1 MAQFAKILQNNFLV
15 AVTPVPCPKGIGG
28 RCHVVGQLA
37 TDLEHKILSNSLGFR
52 ASVAPAL
59 HFVRSAQMAK
69 FAKILQNIF
78 LVAVTPIPCPKGI
91 GGRCH
96 VVGRLATDLE
106 HKILSNALGFRAQVA
121 PASHSVCSA
130 EMAKFVKIL
139 QNIVVFAIL
148 CLSYDCETGTAS
160 GCAYQLPQGEGGHAR
175 MPSISLQP
183 CYYKYDARFH
193 SLIYILQFALQPG
206 GTRAARNA
214 RPFVG
219 FTLPR
224 ARAFV
229 GRLCLLAIICLC
241 LFMSVCYFTG
251 VAGTLHLC
259 TMPGFPFV
267 YTQCAAP
274 PGAETAFLTRL
285 GMPLLTLGRVFMPDG
300 EIFKRFETILRA
312 IAGGISVGQIWLH
325 TAYFVL
331 LCLVSLYRYTDRAWA
346 TRNVFPFI
354 KRHLSG
360 ARTLLSELCLLAFLC
375 LLPSIA
381 SCYCFDA
388 NATFHLGAVPVCKKA
403 HFQPTPPADA
413 EFTSTRWPALPVH
426 AHRECFAPGGCFP
439 GQSGIDVHEITSG
452 ASFTPQLLHN
462 SICIAATEYFTCF
475 GRAVRQQH
483 GAARPSTVLT
493 CRGPGAQ
500 DSFVAG
506 WHCNLPHVAAQ
517 QHFCNLCVLSTL
529 CCKFQNCLPKPARFG
544 LSVASGVSRTSDTLS
559 NASTFS
565 SAFIGCVSSR
575 LYESFTVSE
584 LGALPEQYM
593 HCACMT
599 PSFTPQYTC
608 SQIRF
613 VASVVAAWWPLIADT
628 CSTIANSICT
638 PLWQLS
644 NGLHANLKNFASR
657 YLSFVCLHSAY
668 VSGLVAALAHGLVPR
683 IADMCSSITYS
694 IDTTVLSVPAVKFQ
708 FSPQGLKVKFLL
720 FECICNVLCAAQA
733 AHVWSIITLSGG
745 CLHGIRVQIP
755 TVYARFATRFS
766 WMLRFAHSIACS
778 TTGNYTVSPLT
789 TLQRCRGPI
798 TLGVSP
804 SVRVMVKLFSFTCLV
819 LSWFNVSELGEPSRA
834 IVLWGGDP
842 DVSHTFNERKA
853 SRGSRHWS
861 TEGVSRF
868 NVSGPAKT
876 LHVPVLRGPPYADGS
891 VALYIWTGVDDNSSL
906 MTDDGGT
913 PAIMRGT
920 FSVLNPTSCEDREF
934 YERRAKH
941 GVIMTFRPTG
951 GARGHLSR
959 VVRL

>member
-1 MAQFAKILQNNFLV
+1 M
-15 AVTPVPCPKGIGG
+15 
-28 RCHVVGQLA
+28 VGQL
-37 TDLEHKILSNSLGFR
+37 
-52 ASVAPAL
+52 P
-59 HFVRSAQMAK
+59 
-69 FAKILQNIF
+69 
-78 LVAVTPIPCPKGI
+78 
-91 GGRCH
+91 
-96 VVGRLATDLE
+96 TDLE
-106 HKILSNALGFRAQVA
+106 HKILSNALGFRAPVA

-175 MPSISLQP
+175 MPSISFQL
-183 CYYKYDARFH
+183 CYYKYDARFY
-193 SLIYILQFALQPG
+193 SLIYILQFALQPW
-206 GTRAARNA
+206 GTLAARNA
-214 RPFVG
+214 RPLVG
-219 FTLPR
+219 FTLPG

-229 GRLCLLAIICLC
+229 GRLCLLTIICLC

-274 PGAETAFLTRL
+274 PGAEPAFLTRL

-346 TRNVFPFI
+346 IRNVFPFI

-375 LLPSIA
+375 LTFCNPFA

-426 AHRECFAPGGCFP
+426 AHRECFAPGGCFF
-439 GQSGIDVHEITSG
+439 GQTGIDVHEITSG

-462 SICIAATEYFTCF
+462 SICIAVTECFTCF

-500 DSFVAG
+500 DPFVAA
-506 WHCNLPHVAAQ
+506 WHCNLPHAATP

-529 CCKFQNCLPKPARFG
+529 CCKFKNCLPKPARFG
-544 LSVASGVSRTSDTLS
+544 LSVTSGVSRTSDTLS

-565 SAFIGCVSSR
+565 SAFIGCASSR
-575 LYESFTVSE
+575 LHELFTVFE
-584 LGALPEQYM
+584 LGALPELYM

-599 PSFTPQYTC
+599 PLFTPRYTC
-608 SQIRF
+608 YQIRF

-638 PLWQLS
+638 PHWQLS
-644 NGLHANLKNFASR
+644 NGLHANLATFASS
-657 YLSFVCLHSAY
+657 YLFLVRLHSAH
-668 VSGLVAALAHGLVPR
+668 VSGLMAAFTHGLVPR

-694 IDTTVLSVPAVKFQ
+694 IGTIVLSVPAVDFQ

-733 AHVWSIITLSGG
+733 VHVWSIIDLSGG
-745 CLHGIRVQIP
+745 CLLHGAGMHVLGSVLAVLSAHGHGIRVQIP
-755 TVYARFATRFS
+755 TVYACFATRS
-766 WMLRFAHSIACS
+766 WI
-778 TTGNYTVSPLT
+778 TGMNHDVFH
-789 TLQRCRGPI
+789 TL
-798 TLGVSP
+798 
-804 SVRVMVKLFSFTCLV
+804 
-819 LSWFNVSELGEPSRA
+819 
-834 IVLWGGDP
+834 
-842 DVSHTFNERKA
+842 NEQKA
-853 SRGSRHWS
+853 SHGSLAWA
-861 TEGVSRF
+861 TEGISRF
-868 NVSGPAKT
+868 
-876 LHVPVLRGPPYADGS
+876 
-891 VALYIWTGVDDNSSL
+891 NSSL
-906 MTDDGGT
+906 MTDDGGA

-920 FSVLNPTSCEDREF
+920 FSVLNPTSCEDRKF
-934 YERRAKH
+934 YGRRAKH

-959 VVRL
+959 VARL